1 MFYANGLPKSG
12 SEVNQVTPYIINAF
26 DISNVQL
33 LNFKQWFSSNGLWR
47 YMQYKEIC
55 I

>member
-1 MFYANGLPKSG
+1 MCCTAQLQGLDSLTKMFYANGLPKSG

-33 LNFKQWFSSNGLWR
+33 LNFKQ
-47 YMQYKEIC
+47 
-55 I
+55 